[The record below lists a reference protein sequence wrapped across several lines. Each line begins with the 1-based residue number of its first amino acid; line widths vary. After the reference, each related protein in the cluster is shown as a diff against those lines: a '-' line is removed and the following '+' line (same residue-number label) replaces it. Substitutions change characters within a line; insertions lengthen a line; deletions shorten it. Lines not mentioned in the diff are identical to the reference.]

1 MEEKKPELSSF
12 NVFSFKTE
20 AEMIVWIKFWEKHGD
35 DYFKRFAPFGLVKIT
50 FNQVWNKKN
59 VFKTSTYFEYE
70 SPEAFKKI
78 QKEME
83 TWRKDV
89 NDDYKFLPIV
99 DATRNII
106 LQQFE

>member
-1 MEEKKPELSSF
+1 MQRW
-12 NVFSFKTE
+12 FSQ
-20 AEMIVWIKFWEKHGD
+20 
-35 DYFKRFAPFGLVKIT
+35 FGLVKIT
-50 FNQVWNKKN
+50 FNKVWNKKN

-89 NDDYKFLPIV
+89 SDDYKFSPIV

>member
-1 MEEKKPELSSF
+1 MIISKD
-12 NVFSFKTE
+12 FS
-20 AEMIVWIKFWEKHGD
+20 
-35 DYFKRFAPFGLVKIT
+35 PFGLLKIT

-83 TWRKDV
+83 TWRKDIS
-89 NDDYKFLPIV
+89 DDYKFSPIV